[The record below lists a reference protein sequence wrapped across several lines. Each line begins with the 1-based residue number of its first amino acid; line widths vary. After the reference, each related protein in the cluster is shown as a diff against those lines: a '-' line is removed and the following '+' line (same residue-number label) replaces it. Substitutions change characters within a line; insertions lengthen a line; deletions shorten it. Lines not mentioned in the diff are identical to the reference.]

1 VLAAIAFAY
10 VHPLRAYF
18 SARNEVADRQADV
31 AALERTQKEL
41 EVRISVARTSAF
53 VEREARKLGLV
64 RHGERL
70 YIVNGGKG

>member
-1 VLAAIAFAY
+1 MLAAIAFAY

-64 RHGERL
+64 RSGERL